1 MEQPRLTSTP
11 AAAHEGGLPL
21 PRPGA
26 IAPAELAIWEQWR
39 ATRSEQA
46 HGQLAALY
54 GDYARILAATYY
66 AKRFHDEIEFAEY
79 SQFAYVGLLEA
90 IERFDPAFGVQFK
103 TFAARRMHGAIL
115 DGVEKL
121 TEKQQQI
128 AAVRRL
134 RAQRKDSLLAEDGE
148 TAPVSRTPEQ
158 VLKFVSEIGLG
169 LAISW
174 LLDGTGMVDS
184 GERSETL
191 PFYQS
196 VELRQLRERLVQ
208 LVRALP
214 AAQSRVISAHYLQ
227 EMPFEE
233 IAQSMGLSKGR
244 ISQIHKQAL
253 TALRAALRP
262 PPPRHASY

>member
-1 MEQPRLTSTP
+1 MEQPRPPSP
-11 AAAHEGGLPL
+11 ATAVPDGGLVL
-21 PRPGA
+21 PRPG
-26 IAPAELAIWEQWR
+26 IIEPAELALWEQWR
-39 ATRSEQA
+39 ETRSEQA

-54 GDYARILAATYY
+54 GDYARIVAASYY

-134 RAQRKDSLLAEDGE
+134 RAQRKDSLLAPDGE
-148 TAPVSRTPEQ
+148 AAPVSRTPEQ
-158 VLKFVSEIGLG
+158 VLRFVSEIGLG
-169 LAISW
+169 LAVSW
-174 LLDGTGMVDS
+174 LLEGTGMVDG
-184 GERSETL
+184 GERSETM

-196 VELRQLRERLVQ
+196 VELRQLRERLLQ
-208 LVRALP
+208 LVKALP
-214 AAQSRVISAHYLQ
+214 PQQSRVISAHYLQ
-227 EMPFEE
+227 EVPFEE
-233 IAQSMGLSKGR
+233 IAQSLGLSKGR

-253 TALRAALRP
+253 AALRASLHP
-262 PPPRHASY
+262 PPGRQASY